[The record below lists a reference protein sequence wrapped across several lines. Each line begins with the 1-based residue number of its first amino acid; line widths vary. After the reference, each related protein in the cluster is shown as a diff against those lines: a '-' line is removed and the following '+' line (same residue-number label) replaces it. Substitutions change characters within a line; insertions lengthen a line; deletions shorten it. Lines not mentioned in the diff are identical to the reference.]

1 MGYPVSERK
10 VERMSKCHPNKKKLR
25 RRLQNEHKKEVARL
39 EGAIHYNNHQI
50 SGFFEKTE
58 ALRREIEEKR
68 VIIRELGDNHKLKYD
83 KPSDDGTLVS
93 FARVDAA
100 DLEVRAAGYT
110 KDAVE
115 EQLVHKIALELIKK
129 NLVRIEAVEPRSYE
143 DMQRGTVTFTARIDV
158 IPWYK
163 CVKPECVFL
172 DMDASRMIMREGESK

>member
-1 MGYPVSERK
+1 
-10 VERMSKCHPNKKKLR
+10 MSKCHPNKKKIR
-25 RRLQNEHKKEVARL
+25 RRARNEYKKEVAIL
-39 EGAIHYNNHQI
+39 EGAIRYKNQQI
-50 SGFFEKTE
+50 SGLFEKTD

-68 VIIRELGDNHKLKYD
+68 LIIRELGDNHGLKYN

-115 EQLVHKIALELIKK
+115 KQLAHQIALELIKK
-129 NLVRIEAVEPRSYE
+129 SLIRIESVEHRSYE
-143 DMQRGTVTFTARIDV
+143 DMRRGTVTFTARIDV

-163 CVKPECVFL
+163 CVKPQVIQLDSDLSELVF
-172 DMDASRMIMREGESK
+172 REDSEQDGKI